1 MKPNSTLWDRAV
13 LKTIAIRDRLAVEKD
28 AKKRKYL
35 KRRLAGSKEWEAAL
49 ESQFL
54 DAVRKSEKEPN
65 S

>member
-1 MKPNSTLWDRAV
+1 MKPNSTRWDRAV

-35 KRRLAGSKEWEAAL
+35 KRRLAGAKEWESML

-54 DAVRKSEKEPN
+54 DAVRKSESEPT
-65 S
+65 